1 VLLDQPPAGVPE
13 GRRRRAVQVQ
23 QADVGH
29 GGEQLP
35 GQLARGDVRRGPDQ
49 ALLAPGGEQLAEL
62 DQGLFDGVQELG
74 AGGPAVS
81 PSRSRRLKAWR
92 ARGWSQAATVCA
104 TSWRRWVGGSRGAVS
119 LRVRAAWGPV
129 SRISAWY
136 RSCLLRKWAYSPLSL
151 RPAARAIARTE
162 APA

>member
-1 VLLDQPPAGVPE
+1 
-13 GRRRRAVQVQ
+13 
-23 QADVGH
+23 
-29 GGEQLP
+29 
-35 GQLARGDVRRGPDQ
+35 VRRGPDQ
-49 ALLAPGGEQLAEL
+49 ALLAPGGEQLAQL

-81 PSRSRRLKAWR
+81 PSRSRRLKAWL
-92 ARGWSQAATVCA
+92 ARGWSQA
-104 TSWRRWVGGSRGAVS
+104 
-119 LRVRAAWGPV
+119 V

>member
-1 VLLDQPPAGVPE
+1 MLPDQPPAGVPA

-74 AGGPAVS
+74 AGGP
-81 PSRSRRLKAWR
+81 
-92 ARGWSQAATVCA
+92 
-104 TSWRRWVGGSRGAVS
+104 
-119 LRVRAAWGPV
+119 
-129 SRISAWY
+129 RISVVGYGAWEAGGGY
-136 RSCLLRKWAYSPLSL
+136 YGENP
-151 RPAARAIARTE
+151 PDEEMIAAMRAGFDAGVDWVDT
-162 APA
+162 APGYGLGHSEEVVGRALAGREG